1 MRFFNQRH
9 KYYCGVDLHASSMY
23 IHILDQDGQIVFHKN
38 LPTSPEA
45 FLRAIQPFLPDV
57 VVGVECVFLW
67 YWVADLC
74 HEKGIPFI
82 LGHALYMKAIHGG
95 KAGSDEID
103 SEKLATLLRGGNF
116 PVAYTYPQEMRA
128 TRDLLRRRMHLMR
141 KRSELL
147 AHVQNTNSQY
157 NLDPLPGEASTK
169 GDREKILKHFPDPD
183 VRESIALDLDL
194 IEVYDQRLSRVET
207 YITRRAKVHD
217 PDTYNRLRSVYGV
230 GRILALVLL
239 YEIQDIHR
247 FPAVQNFV
255 SYARLVKCVRTSAGK
270 VKGVGGNKIGNVY
283 LKWAFSE
290 AAVLFLRGNE
300 KAQKWIAR
308 MEKKHGKGKALSIL
322 ARKLGQIVYIML
334 RRKEAFDATRFLNN

>member
-1 MRFFNQRH
+1 MNCYNQQH
-9 KYYCGVDLHASSMY
+9 GFYCGVDLHASAMY
-23 IHILDQDGQIVFHKN
+23 VCVLDREGNKVFQRN
-38 LPTSPEA
+38 LKTSPEA

-67 YWVADLC
+67 YWLADLC
-74 HEKGIPFI
+74 REKNIPFVV
-82 LGHALYMKAIHGG
+82 GHALYMKSIHGQ

-103 SEKLATLLRGGNF
+103 SEKLANLLRSGYF
-116 PVAYTYPQEMRA
+116 PLAYAYPREMRA
-128 TRDLLRRRMHLMR
+128 TRDLMRRRMYLSR
-141 KRSELL
+141 KRSECL
-147 AHVQNTNSQY
+147 AHVVNTNSQY
-157 NLDPLPGEASTK
+157 NLAPLPGEASTK
-169 GDREKILKHFPDPD
+169 GDRETILAHFPDPD

-207 YITRRAKVHD
+207 YITRRAKAHD
-217 PDTYNRLRSVYGV
+217 PDTYNRLRSVYGI

-247 FPAVQNFV
+247 FPTVQDFV

-270 VKGVGGNKIGNVY
+270 VKGIGGNKIGNVY

-300 KAQKWIAR
+300 KAKKWHAR
-308 MEKKHGKGKALSIL
+308 MQKKHGKGKALSIL
-322 ARKLGQIVYIML
+322 ARKLGQIVYLML